1 MVIKRLR
8 LENFRAHKVFDKE
21 FGKFTVI
28 FGRNGVGKSTIL
40 EAIFKALYPDSGFG
54 GEYIRR
60 GEKNFKISIDFA
72 NGYTLK
78 MIYPIDKKPKVF
90 SPDGRILSVE
100 NLRKILD
107 LPEDENKFL
116 FLSFFEQGSLDDFSK
131 EIFDNTR
138 KILEVDFPQ
147 TILKAIEGI
156 EREKRAKI
164 KDIEDEIRKRHG
176 NGNWDRNLRKLRME
190 ISDNLCLERKIKN
203 EIIRLQKEKK
213 DLEELEG
220 NLDRMLKDLRERK
233 EKIAEIK
240 GKISALEKSRNELEK
255 DIDELEKK
263 LNPELPRDPSILKDI
278 LEFLKNY
285 KIMEESKVYHYEYV
299 KLEEKYRSV
308 LKEYPERI
316 REVEGKLEK
325 LRKFY
330 EALKELRGRNLKN
343 IQDEHKLKNEHE
355 RLLGEIKY
363 HENRVKN
370 LMIEGDRCPVCGE
383 PLGKEKRERLLEESS
398 KFLDEAKDRIN
409 VLEKYLCDIDEVRNL
424 LKHKVYPA
432 LEDILKTFGEIAKS
446 WNDKILMDL
455 EGLLYEVEEIGRSL
469 KRQYDE
475 IKKEYNNITEYY
487 ENKLKL
493 LEEGSARYVNA
504 KNQIERLAKN
514 LKEAEKYLKFKEDE
528 IEDSLRILERLNNL
542 KEHLKKLDEDLE
554 RSRKEIS
561 SEDPSDIESK
571 LIYYDKKLDD
581 VRKRKNEVLQRIAD
595 LERKRS
601 EISNLRIQNE
611 NRYSEIRKLTGEMEN
626 IREGLEIL
634 KSFKNAVDMG
644 KKKFVSYAKLAFES
658 VLNEHF
664 LNFFGFSDH
673 FIKVEVDEN
682 FEPIFHT
689 VEGVEVRRGREL
701 SVNRVGLSGGQK
713 TALGLV
719 YRLALRS
726 MFPNSPKILL
736 LDEPTTHLDEDRR
749 VAVWK
754 ILWKISNEKDIQLIA
769 VTHDEAVHEVI
780 SKENIVRLAS

>member
-8 LENFRAHKVFDKE
+8 LENFRAHRVFDSE

-54 GEYIRR
+54 SEYIRR
-60 GEKNFKISIDFA
+60 GEKSFKISIDFS
-72 NGYTLK
+72 NGCTLN

-107 LPEDENKFL
+107 LPEDENRFL

-164 KDIEDEIRKRHG
+164 KDIDDELRKRY
-176 NGNWDRNLRKLRME
+176 GNWDGSLRKLRME
-190 ISDNLCLERKIKN
+190 ISDTLCLERKIKR
-203 EIIRLQKEKK
+203 EILKLEKERK

-220 NLDRMLKDLRERK
+220 NLERMVRDLRERK
-233 EKIAEIK
+233 ERMERIK
-240 GKISALEKSRNELEK
+240 GKINAFEEKREEYEREIYVLEKS
-255 DIDELEKK
+255 
-263 LNPELPRDPSILKDI
+263 LNSELPWDPAILRDI

-285 KIMEESKVYHYEYV
+285 KILEESKSYYEEYV

-316 REVEGKLEK
+316 REVDGKLEK

-330 EALKELRGRNLKN
+330 EALRELRGRNLTN
-343 IQDEHKLKNEHE
+343 LRNAQELMNEYE
-355 RLLGEIKY
+355 RLIGEIRY
-363 HENRVKN
+363 HENRLKS

-383 PLGKEKRERLLEESS
+383 PLGKEKRKRLLEESS
-398 KFLDEAKDRIN
+398 KFLDKAKNRIK
-409 VLEKYLCDIDEVRNL
+409 VLEEYLYDIGEVENL
-424 LKHKVYPA
+424 LKYKVYPT
-432 LEDILKTFGEIAKS
+432 LKDILETFGEIAEG
-446 WNDKILMDL
+446 WNDRILKDL
-455 EGLLYEVEEIGRSL
+455 DELVYEVREVGISL
-469 KRQYDE
+469 KKRRDE
-475 IKKEYNNITEYY
+475 IEKEYQNIIEYY
-487 ENKLKL
+487 ENKLRFLK
-493 LEEGSARYVNA
+493 EGWARYTNA

-514 LKEAEKYLKFKEDE
+514 LKEIEKYLKFKEDE
-528 IEDSLRILERLNNL
+528 IEGNLKILEKLNIL
-542 KEHLKKLDEDLE
+542 KESLAKLDEDLE
-554 RSRKEIS
+554 RLRKEIS
-561 SEDPSDIESK
+561 SEDPLDIESK
-571 LIYYDKKLDD
+571 LISYDERLSGVRERKL
-581 VRKRKNEVLQRIAD
+581 EVVQRIAD
-595 LERKRS
+595 LERKRA
-601 EISNLRIQNE
+601 EISNSRIQNE
-611 NRYSEIRKLTGEMEN
+611 NRYSEIGKLTGQMEN
-626 IREGLEIL
+626 LREGLEIL
-634 KSFKNAVDMG
+634 KNFKNAVDMG

-658 VLNEHF
+658 ALNEHF

-689 VEGVEVRRGREL
+689 VEGVEVKRGREL
-701 SVNRVGLSGGQK
+701 SVNRVGLSGGQR
-713 TALGLV
+713 TTLGLV

-726 MFPNSPKILL
+726 MFPNSPRILL

-749 VAVWK
+749 MAVWK
-754 ILWKISNEKDIQLIA
+754 ILWKISNERDIQLIA
-769 VTHDEAVHEVI
+769 VTHDDAVHEVI
-780 SKENIVRLAS
+780 SKENIIRLGS